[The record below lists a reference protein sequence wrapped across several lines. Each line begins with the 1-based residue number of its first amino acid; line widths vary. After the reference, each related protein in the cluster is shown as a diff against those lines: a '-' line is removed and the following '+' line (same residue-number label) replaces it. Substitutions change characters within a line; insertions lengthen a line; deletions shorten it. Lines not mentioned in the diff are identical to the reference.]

1 MMHGNCSMGSGGDLL
16 HSVPIY
22 PSSPAQGRGGYD
34 PEQEDLL
41 KINAILPFYNEYRFL
56 PSLSGQ

>member
-1 MMHGNCSMGSGGDLL
+1 MGSDGDLL
-16 HSVPIY
+16 HSVPIH